1 MLCVLQ
7 KALIVLLGKVGRKL
21 RNARLRVGR
30 IRIQVARL
38 FDPLVLADRSAQ
50 WKRRGRTSIA
60 DIERKSSERPLSFE
74 ISDIKT

>member
-38 FDPLVLADRSAQ
+38 FDPMMLADRSTQ
-50 WKRRGRTSIA
+50 LKRRCRTSIA

>member
-38 FDPLVLADRSAQ
+38 FDPMMLADRSTQ
-50 WKRRGRTSIA
+50 LKRRCRTSIP

-74 ISDIKT
+74 ISDTKT